1 MMASRFRVFAA
12 KLSGLFRRR
21 KADRESDD
29 EMRLHL
35 QFLTERFICQ
45 GMRPKDAASAACRQF
60 GNTTLLQQGQREMR
74 SIMSLSNL
82 GRDLRFSLRQLHRNP
97 TLTLVAITSLGL
109 GIGAN
114 TAIFSVAKKVL
125 FDTLPVKDPKQ
136 LRMLTWVAGHDQ
148 KVPLV
153 WGDASSNASGDRVS
167 SSFSYPVF
175 QELRK
180 QTDAFQYLFAFKDVH
195 MTAAVDGHPDLVSA
209 ELVSGNSFTA
219 LGVQPILGRILS
231 PADDMGP
238 GAGPVVVISEAYWTA
253 HFSRSR
259 SILGKTISLN
269 GIPVTI
275 VGIAPANFTGLQIDT
290 ATQVF
295 IPLTMQP
302 LLVPRPQNSSVSLLD
317 NPQSWWLLVMAR
329 LRPDVSEA
337 RAQAELDAV
346 LRPAATAGMP
356 DGNTPTQFHLQ
367 FQPGDRGL
375 DYLKDTFAKPS
386 YMLLSFA
393 GLVLLLACVNLA
405 NLLLARAAARE
416 REVSTRLALG
426 AGRAGI
432 VCQMLTE
439 SLLLSSLGGAAGLL
453 VGYLG
458 RNLIPHLLAK
468 SWSPE
473 TMPLDFDGRV
483 VAFTVAVSLATG
495 VLFGLAPAWQA
506 TRTNVNSGLKDA
518 IHVTSSRQK
527 MGLGK
532 SLVIFQISL
541 SAILLIGAGLFV
553 RTLVNLSHTPLGFQ
567 PDNILLFRLDPP
579 KTRYTSL
586 QSTALYRQ
594 LEEKLAAIPG
604 VRSVSLSTIAIVGD
618 GYSGSTFHVSG
629 RPIVKGEGRIQ
640 MNVVGTDFLPT
651 LGIPIMHG
659 RGFDAHDTHISPMV
673 AVINQTLA
681 QKYFPNQD
689 PLGQTF
695 ESEGSDGP
703 IQIVGIAAD
712 TRYASLR
719 APTPPLFYL
728 PYQQHADDV
737 GRMVV
742 ELRTFADP
750 TGIVNQARA
759 VVASLDPNLPLI
771 EVRTMTQQIDSS
783 LSKERIFARLTAGF
797 GMLALLLASIGI
809 YGIMTYTVARRTS
822 EIGIRMALGARADQ
836 VLCMVLREASWMALA
851 GVAMGVS
858 GALWLGRLL
867 SAMLY
872 GLKPSDPLTLITAA
886 ALLTIIA
893 LLAALGPARRAS
905 RIDPIRALRHE

>member
-1 MMASRFRVFAA
+1 MASRFRVFAA
-12 KLSGLFRRR
+12 KLSGLFSRR
-21 KADRESDD
+21 KADHESDD

-35 QFLTERFICQ
+35 QLLTERFIRQ
-45 GMRPKDAASAACRQF
+45 GMRPEDAASAACRQF

-82 GRDLRFSLRQLHRNP
+82 GRDLRFGVRQLRRNP
-97 TLTLVAITSLGL
+97 TLTLVAITSLAL

-114 TAIFSVAKKVL
+114 TAIFTVAKKVL
-125 FDTLPVKDPKQ
+125 FDTLPVKGPKQ

-153 WGDASSNASGDRVS
+153 WGDASSNSSGGLVS

-180 QTDAFQYLFAFKDVH
+180 QTDAFQYLFAFKDVQ

-209 ELVSGNSFTA
+209 ELVSGNSFSA
-219 LGVQPILGRILS
+219 LGVQPILGRILT
-231 PADDMGP
+231 PADDTGP
-238 GAGPVVVISEAYWTA
+238 GAGPVAVISEAYWAT
-253 HFSRSR
+253 HFARS
-259 SILGKTISLN
+259 SSALGNTISLN
-269 GIPVTI
+269 GIPITIIGVT
-275 VGIAPANFTGLQIDT
+275 PANFTGLQIDT
-290 ATQVF
+290 TTQVF
-295 IPLTMQP
+295 VPLTMQP
-302 LLVPRPQNSSVSLLD
+302 LLLPRPQNGSVSLLN

-356 DGNTPTQFHLQ
+356 DGKTPTQFHLQ

-386 YMLLSFA
+386 YMLLSLA

-416 REVSTRLALG
+416 REVSTRIALG
-426 AGRAGI
+426 AGRARI
-432 VCQMLTE
+432 MRQMLTE

-453 VGYLG
+453 VGYFS

-468 SWSPE
+468 SWNPD
-473 TMPLDFDGRV
+473 TMQLDFDGRV
-483 VAFTVAVSLATG
+483 VAFTVGVSLATG
-495 VLFGLAPAWQA
+495 ILFGFVPAWQA
-506 TRTNVNSGLKDA
+506 TRINVNSGLKDA
-518 IHVTSSRQK
+518 THATSSRQK
-527 MGLGK
+527 MDLSK
-532 SLVIFQISL
+532 SLVIFQIAL
-541 SAILLIGAGLFV
+541 SSILLIGAGLFV

-579 KTRYTSL
+579 RTRYTGP

-604 VRSVSLSTIAIVGD
+604 VRSVSLSTIAIIGD

-640 MNVVGTDFLPT
+640 MNVVGTGFFPT

-659 RGFDAHDTHISPMV
+659 RGFDTHDTSAAPMV
-673 AVINQTLA
+673 AVVNQTLA

-695 ESEGSDGP
+695 ESEDADGP
-703 IQIVGIAAD
+703 IQIIGIAAD
-712 TRYASLR
+712 TRYANLR

-728 PYQQHADDV
+728 PYQQHPDDM
-737 GRMVV
+737 GRMIV

-750 TGIVNQARA
+750 TGVVNQTRA
-759 VVASLDPNLPLI
+759 AVATRIQTCLSL
-771 EVRTMTQQIDSS
+771 
-783 LSKERIFARLTAGF
+783 K
-797 GMLALLLASIGI
+797 
-809 YGIMTYTVARRTS
+809 
-822 EIGIRMALGARADQ
+822 
-836 VLCMVLREASWMALA
+836 
-851 GVAMGVS
+851 
-858 GALWLGRLL
+858 
-867 SAMLY
+867 SA
-872 GLKPSDPLTLITAA
+872 P
-886 ALLTIIA
+886 
-893 LLAALGPARRAS
+893 
-905 RIDPIRALRHE
+905 

>member
-1 MMASRFRVFAA
+1 MIVSRFRIFGA

-35 QFLTERFICQ
+35 QLLTERFIRQ
-45 GMRPKDAASAACRQF
+45 GMRPEDAASAARRQF

-74 SIMSLSNL
+74 AIMSLSNL
-82 GRDLRFSLRQLHRNP
+82 GRDLRFSVRQLRQNP
-97 TLTLVAITSLGL
+97 ILTLVAITSLGL

-114 TAIFSVAKKVL
+114 TAIFTLAKKVL

-153 WGDASSNASGDRVS
+153 WGDASSNASGDRIS

-195 MTAAVDGHPDLVSA
+195 ITATVDGHPELVSA
-209 ELVSGNSFTA
+209 ELVSGNSFIA
-219 LGVQPILGRILS
+219 LGVQPILGRILT
-231 PADDMGP
+231 PADDIGP
-238 GAGPVVVISEAYWTA
+238 GAGPVAVISEAYWTA
-253 HFSRSR
+253 HFGRSP

-290 ATQVF
+290 VTQVF

-302 LLVPRPQNSSVSLLD
+302 LLLPRPQNSSVSLLD

-356 DGNTPTQFHLQ
+356 DGNTPTQFRLQ

-375 DYLKDTFAKPS
+375 DYLKDAFAKPS
-386 YMLLSFA
+386 YLLLSLA
-393 GLVLLLACVNLA
+393 GLVLLLACVNMA

-432 VCQMLTE
+432 VRQMLIE

-473 TMPLDFDGRV
+473 TMPLDFDDRV
-483 VAFTVAVSLATG
+483 VAFTVGVSLITG
-495 VLFGLAPAWQA
+495 ILFGLAPAWQA

-518 IHVTSSRQK
+518 THVTSSRQK

-532 SLVIFQISL
+532 SLVIFQIAL

-579 KTRYTSL
+579 RTRYTGP
-586 QSTALYRQ
+586 QSAALYRQ
-594 LEEKLAAIPG
+594 LEEKFAAIPG

-640 MNVVGTDFLPT
+640 MNVVGTDFFPT

-659 RGFDAHDTHISPMV
+659 RGFDVHDAHTSPMV
-673 AVINQTLA
+673 AVINQALA
-681 QKYFPNQD
+681 QKYFPNED

-695 ESEGSDGP
+695 ESEDSDGP
-703 IQIVGIAAD
+703 IQIVGIAAN

-750 TGIVNQARA
+750 TGIVSQARA
-759 VVASLDPNLPLI
+759 AVASLDPNLPLI

-797 GMLALLLASIGI
+797 GLLALLLASIGI
-809 YGIMTYTVARRTS
+809 YGIMSYTVARRTS
-822 EIGIRMALGARADQ
+822 EIGIRMALGARAGQ

-851 GVAMGVS
+851 GVVIGVS

>member
-1 MMASRFRVFAA
+1 MTSRFRLFAA
-12 KLSGLFRRR
+12 KLSGMFGRR
-21 KADRESDD
+21 KADHEFDD

-35 QFLTERFICQ
+35 QLLTERYIRQ
-45 GMRPKDAASAACRQF
+45 GMRPEEAASAARRQF

-82 GRDLRFSLRQLHRNP
+82 GRDLRFSVRQLRRNP
-97 TLTLVAITSLGL
+97 TLALVAITSLAL

-114 TAIFSVAKKVL
+114 TAIFAVAKKVL
-125 FDTLPVKDPKQ
+125 LDTLPVKDPKQ

-153 WGDASSNASGDRVS
+153 WGDASSNASGDHIS

-175 QELRK
+175 EELRK
-180 QTDAFQYLFAFKDVH
+180 QRDAFQYLFAFKDVQ
-195 MTAAVDGHPDLVSA
+195 MTATVDGQPDLVST
-209 ELVSGNSFTA
+209 ELVSGDTFNA
-219 LGVQPILGRILS
+219 LGVQPILDRPLTA
-231 PADDMGP
+231 ADDTDSS
-238 GAGPVVVISEAYWTA
+238 AGPVAVISEAYWAA
-253 HFSRSR
+253 HFARS
-259 SILGKTISLN
+259 SSALGKTISLN
-269 GIPVTI
+269 GIPTTI
-275 VGIAPANFTGLQIDT
+275 VGIAPGSFTGLQMDT
-290 ATQVF
+290 VTQVF
-295 IPLTMQP
+295 VPLVMQP
-302 LLVPRPQNSSVSLLD
+302 LLLPRPQNSSTSLLN

-329 LRPDVSEA
+329 LRPDVPEI
-337 RAQAELDAV
+337 RAQARLDAI
-346 LRPAATAGMP
+346 LRQAAAAGMP
-356 DGNTPTQFHLQ
+356 DGKAPAQFHLQ

-375 DYLKDTFAKPS
+375 DYLKDAFAKPS
-386 YMLLSFA
+386 YMLLSLS

-405 NLLLARAAARE
+405 NLLLARVAARE

-426 AGRAGI
+426 AGRAHI
-432 VCQMLTE
+432 VRQMLTE

-473 TMPLDFDGRV
+473 RIQLDFDGRV
-483 VAFTVAVSLATG
+483 IAFTVGVSLATG
-495 VLFGLAPAWQA
+495 ILFGLAPAWQA
-506 TRTNVNSGLKDA
+506 TRTNVNSGLKDTTHA
-518 IHVTSSRQK
+518 TYSRQK

-532 SLVIFQISL
+532 GLVIFQIAL

-553 RTLVNLSHTPLGFQ
+553 RTLVNLNHTPLGFR
-567 PDNILLFRLDPP
+567 PDNILLFRLAPP
-579 KTRYTSL
+579 KTRYTGP
-586 QSTALYRQ
+586 QSTALYSQ
-594 LEEKLAAIPG
+594 LEKKLAVIPG

-629 RPIVKGEGRIQ
+629 RPIIEGARRVQ
-640 MNVVGTDFLPT
+640 MNIVGTDFLST
-651 LGIPIMHG
+651 LGISIMRG
-659 RGFDAHDTHISPMV
+659 RSFNTHDTYTSPKV
-673 AVINQTLA
+673 AVVNQTLA

-695 ESEGSDGP
+695 ENEDADGP

-712 TRYASLR
+712 TRYANLR
-719 APTPPLFYL
+719 SPTPPLFYL
-728 PYQQHADDV
+728 PYLQHPDNV

-742 ELRTFADP
+742 ELRTFAEP
-750 TGIVNQARA
+750 SGIVNQVRA
-759 VVASLDPNLPLI
+759 AVASLDPNLPLI

-783 LSKERIFARLTAGF
+783 LSNERIFARLTAGF
-797 GMLALLLASIGI
+797 GLLALLLACIGI

-836 VLCMVLREASWMALA
+836 VLSMVLREVSWMALA
-851 GVAMGVS
+851 GVAIGIG
-858 GALWLGRLL
+858 GALWLGRFL

-886 ALLTIIA
+886 ALLAIIA